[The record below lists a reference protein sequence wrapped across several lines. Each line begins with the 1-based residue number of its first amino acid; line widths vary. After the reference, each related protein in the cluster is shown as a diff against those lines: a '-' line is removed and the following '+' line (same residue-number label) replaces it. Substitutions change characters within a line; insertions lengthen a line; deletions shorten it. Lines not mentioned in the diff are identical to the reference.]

1 MTRSARS
8 RSGRASP
15 AAWLAAA
22 ACLASGC
29 TIGPPPPS
37 PPGPSPEDACR
48 AVVDSLSS
56 AVAPGESLAELQAR
70 GVRVRTPL
78 NFAPG
83 TVPASQQAS
92 GAAVRL
98 MINPDGTV
106 VPGSPKTVKSIGEP
120 QIAAAME
127 AAALSMAF
135 DIDAAAKPAAPIP
148 LTATYAACARS

>member
-1 MTRSARS
+1 V
-8 RSGRASP
+8 P
-15 AAWLAAA
+15 
-22 ACLASGC
+22 
-29 TIGPPPPS
+29 
-37 PPGPSPEDACR
+37 
-48 AVVDSLSS
+48 
-56 AVAPGESLAELQAR
+56 PGESLAELQAR
-70 GVRVRTPL
+70 GVRLRTPL

-83 TVPASQQAS
+83 SLPASQQPS

-106 VPGSPKTVKSIGEP
+106 VPGSPRTVRSVGEP
-120 QIAAAME
+120 QMAAAME